1 MRGFNCGHHVGECPT
16 ATTSE
21 GTFCMLY
28 GVQVAGPALE
38 CSDFRQC
45 CNAVRAHKPAATAA
59 ARVKQSLERCTRL
72 ALAQHK
78 WQSAMAL
85 LYPGID
91 EATRNAYADAFRD
104 WSVQLGT
111 TPATH
116 PGLRQ
121 WAALFS
127 ATVGDKLAT
136 TPRGKGLL
144 CSQTDTF
151 ARNAVDPK
159 VYHSTFG
166 FSCKKIN
173 STWRKIRAAAI
184 DPVTGEIR
192 VPFRHPAVGV

>member
-59 ARVKQSLERCTRL
+59 ARAKQSIERSTRHSL
-72 ALAQHK
+72 APHK

-85 LYPGID
+85 LYPGVD
-91 EATRNAYADAFRD
+91 EATRNAYANAFRD
-104 WSVQLGT
+104 WSVRLGT
-111 TPATH
+111 TPDTH

-121 WAALFS
+121 WAALFT
-127 ATVGDKLAT
+127 ATVGDKLAI
-136 TPRGKGLL
+136 TPPGKGLL
-144 CSQTDTF
+144 CSRTDVF
-151 ARNAVDPK
+151 AKNPVDPR
-159 VYHSTFG
+159 TFQCKLK
-166 FSCKKIN
+166 FSCKKLN

-184 DPVTGEIR
+184 DPETGEIR
-192 VPFRHPAVGV
+192 VPFRHPVGV